1 MSTESD
7 SFLYIF
13 RGGVDMNQMSP
24 EEMQRN
30 MDAWFAWM
38 DDLKKKGYFQAGD
51 PLQDGGKVL
60 RGKSG
65 QAVTDGPYAEG
76 KEEVGGYLLVTARD
90 LDHAAELAKGCPIF
104 QNSGTVEVRAVQ
116 DMSADRKVAAS

>member
-1 MSTESD
+1 MKTETN

-13 RGGVDMNQMSP
+13 RGGADPNQMSP
-24 EEMQRN
+24 EDMQRN

-38 DDLKKKGYFQAGD
+38 GDLRKKGHLQAGE

-60 RGKSG
+60 KGKGGRS
-65 QAVTDGPYAEG
+65 VTDGPYAEG

-90 LDHAAELAKGCPIF
+90 LNEAAELAKGCPIF
-104 QNSGTVEVRAVQ
+104 ENDGSVEVRAIQ
-116 DMSADRKVAAS
+116 DMTAERAARQ

>member
-1 MSTESD
+1 MSTTAN

-13 RGGVDMNQMSP
+13 RGGADWLQMSP

-38 DDLKKKGYFQAGD
+38 GDLREKGHFKAGE

-60 RGKSG
+60 RGKKGESI
-65 QAVTDGPYAEG
+65 TDGPYAEG

-90 LDHAAELAKGCPIF
+90 LDHATELAKGCPIF
-104 QNSGTVEVRAVQ
+104 QNNGSVEVRPIQ
-116 DMSADRKVAAS
+116 DMSAERSARA